1 MYLKLANEFSI
12 VHINVVPLNGG
23 SDRRSTEPLQ
33 FFFDEIFIV
42 HIVFILSAV
51 KTLGNDLVCL
61 FDNKK
66 SLTLRNVSN
75 WTCLMLLSTYR
86 KKFEKKL
93 KL

>member
-1 MYLKLANEFSI
+1 MSISMLFHSMEDLTVEVPSPFSFP
-12 VHINVVPLNGG
+12 VM
-23 SDRRSTEPLQ
+23 R
-33 FFFDEIFIV
+33 FFIV

-86 KKFEKKL
+86 KKFEKIL